1 MEGQTSF
8 TKTYLLL
15 IVAMM
20 LWGGTFVA
28 GRFLAANFPPFTI
41 AFFRFLSAS
50 IVLLFFCLP
59 KKRRL
64 PRLSSIQ
71 LLKVILLGLTGIFS
85 YNYFFFA
92 GLSLIEAGR
101 ASVIIAIN
109 PTLTALLAPLFLKE
123 EWSYKKF
130 LGAFVALSG
139 AIIVI
144 TKGHFEVLLNQ
155 GVGRGELY
163 LSGAV
168 LSWVSYTML
177 GKIALKK
184 LSALHATT
192 YACLVGT
199 LFLLPFALRKNALS
213 FIHQASAYDAFAIF
227 FLGALATALGF
238 IWYYQGIQRIGAAR
252 AAAFINFVPL
262 FGISSGALLLGEKLD
277 PSLITGALL
286 VITGV
291 SLTNRPQAGFRSQF
305 KKKA

>member
-1 MEGQTSF
+1 MR
-8 TKTYLLL
+8 TYLLL

-28 GRFLAANFPPFTI
+28 GRFLAVSFHPFTI
-41 AFFRFLSAS
+41 AFYRFLCAS
-50 IVLLFFCLP
+50 IVLLIFCMP

-64 PRLSSIQ
+64 PKLSILQ
-71 LLKVILLGLTGIFS
+71 VLKVTLLGLTGIFS

-92 GLSLIEAGR
+92 GLSIIEAGR

-130 LGAFVALSG
+130 LGAFIALSG
-139 AIIVI
+139 ALVVI
-144 TKGHFEVLLNQ
+144 TKGRIDLLLNQ
-155 GVGRGELY
+155 GVGLGELY
-163 LSGAV
+163 LIGAV
-168 LSWVSYTML
+168 FSWVSYTML
-177 GKIALKK
+177 GKVALKK

-199 LFLLPFALRKNALS
+199 LFLAPFAFKQDALA
-213 FIHQASAYDAFAIF
+213 FIDTAKGYDLFAIF

-262 FGISSGALLLGEKLD
+262 FGITSGAALLGERLD
-277 PSLITGALL
+277 MSLLSGALL

-291 SLTNRPQAGFRSQF
+291 SLTNRPSGGFRSQF
-305 KKKA
+305 KKMA